1 MSIFYKQEQE
11 TYESTSR
18 NFEIGSAFGNKAPQ
32 RIRNNQREKGVSK
45 IIMKDVTDEEIQR
58 QLESH
63 LAS

>member
-32 RIRNNQREKGVSK
+32 RIRNNQREKGVS
-45 IIMKDVTDEEIQR
+45 
-58 QLESH
+58 
-63 LAS
+63 